1 MEIVIYQLAN
11 KKYVGFRRVPYG
23 REDTLEKNKEYNL
36 EEVSGSPI
44 GTRKEIKKFMLE
56 KFKEFSGVALI
67 ERPWKGTIGKK
78 VRAIELVPIKDL

>member
-11 KKYVGFRRVPYG
+11 KKYIGFRRVPY
-23 REDTLEKNKEYNL
+23 RRKDTLEKDKEYSL
-36 EEVSGSPI
+36 EGVSGSPV

-56 KFKEFSGVALI
+56 KFKEFNGVALT

-78 VRAIELVPIKDL
+78 VRAIEFVIIKDL